1 MLEFNAYK
9 IFRELYLAYLY
20 MPGLMLAVA
29 VRGYHFQVP
38 SLMLIV
44 ALEVFVWF
52 IRAGSFDA
60 DSISRHLSM
69 LCWP

>member
-1 MLEFNAYK
+1 MGEEVLLEFNAYK
-9 IFRELYLAYLY
+9 IFPELYFAYLY

-44 ALEVFVWF
+44 ALEVFV
-52 IRAGSFDA
+52 
-60 DSISRHLSM
+60 
-69 LCWP
+69 